1 VGEPKA
7 SRAWSNAQWS
17 AILTRG
23 PQIRGVRRLFRIAPS
38 SPRCGM
44 CLAPFS
50 GLGGRAFRM
59 IGFAPSRKNPRYCME
74 CFEKAPHGGA
84 EVDAGILF
92 ADIRGFTSFSESRP
106 PEEVARLLNRFYRMA
121 TDVLAGHG
129 AIIDKLVGDEVM
141 AIFVPGLAG
150 PPYVEHMIEA
160 AAELLRGAGWGDA
173 GEPWLRLGVGLD
185 RGVAYVGNV
194 GAEAVKDFTAIG
206 DVVNT
211 AARLQAEAA
220 AGEIVM
226 SEGVHA
232 VAHDAQGS
240 ERMVDLELR
249 GKSEPVRAW
258 VVQLDRR

>member
-1 VGEPKA
+1 MTAPKA
-7 SRAWSNAQWS
+7 ARVWTDTQWN

-38 SPRCGM
+38 APRCGI

-74 CFEKAPHGGA
+74 CFERAPHGGA

-92 ADIRGFTSFSESRP
+92 ADIRGFTTFSESRT
-106 PEEVARLLNRFYRMA
+106 PEDVVRLLNRFYRLA
-121 TDVLAGHG
+121 TNVLAGHG

-150 PPYVEHMIEA
+150 ASYVEHMIQASE
-160 AAELLRGAGWGDA
+160 ELLRGAGYGPTT
-173 GEPWLRLGVGLD
+173 EPWLPLGIGLD

-194 GAEAVKDFTAIG
+194 GADEVKDFTAIG
-206 DVVNT
+206 TSLTQRRDCKP
-211 AARLQAEAA
+211 AS

-226 SEGVHA
+226 SDRVHS
-232 VAHDAQGS
+232 VADARTTVNDASIWTFEESPSRCALGDPTQ
-240 ERMVDLELR
+240 
-249 GKSEPVRAW
+249 
-258 VVQLDRR
+258 